1 MKQVAVIRR
10 NFAVQDP
17 TTRTRYEFVRGEVV
31 KGGPKF
37 RVLGKG
43 HVQRGLVLIVDDA
56 NDSSVA
62 RRLTGRTELH
72 RSLGTDETLDLEWQ
86 AHQVMLS
93 VFGNEVLR
101 SKGSA
106 QVGML
111 ETGIQ
116 LVKTEFADETTIEN
130 FQGSDD
136 VFAFREDDTRGR
148 DIVWANDR
156 LTVNKAIAKL
166 VEHFE
171 SMKQRL
177 AI

>member
-1 MKQVAVIRR
+1 MKKVAVVRR
-10 NFAVQDP
+10 NFAIQDP
-17 TTRTRYEFVRGEVV
+17 NSRTRYEFKQGEII

-37 RVLGKG
+37 RLLGKG
-43 HVQRGLVLIVDDA
+43 HVERGQVILVDETS
-56 NDSSVA
+56 DSSVA

-93 VFGNEVLR
+93 VFGNEALR

-116 LVKTEFADETTIEN
+116 LIKTEFVGKATIEN
-130 FQGSDD
+130 FTGSDD
-136 VFAFREDDTRGR
+136 IFAFREDDSRGR
-148 DIVWANDR
+148 DIVWAKDQ

-171 SMKQRL
+171 AMKERL
-177 AI
+177 AV